1 MKCRVACALTMI
13 GLLATPALAASY
25 PVSGKWTYRN
35 AAASGPAKRCGAN
48 YMEFSGARRF
58 DTAGH
63 VAQYRNLK
71 VSGVKP
77 KWRVVD
83 EFFSAQ
89 IRGHVTYTL
98 RLVDDD
104 PIEIK
109 ANESSRRIALRRCRR

>member
-1 MKCRVACALTMI
+1 MKSQVACTLTMI

-48 YMEFSGARRF
+48 YMDFRGERRF
-58 DTAGH
+58 DTGGR
-63 VAQYRNLK
+63 VSLYRNLK
-71 VSGVKP
+71 VSGIP
-77 KWRVVD
+77 PEWRVVD

-104 PIEIK
+104 HIAIK
-109 ANESSRRIALRRCRR
+109 AGETGRRIVLRRCRR